1 MVEVFFRVVK
11 GVLKCLEF
19 FIELRHLA
27 QFVNV
32 WRAHACPQDLL
43 HQFIVLDELFG
54 LSIEFLLDL
63 RCLH

>member
-1 MVEVFFRVVK
+1 MVEVVFHIIK

-27 QFVNV
+27 EFAHV
-32 WRAHACPQDLL
+32 WSAHAYPQDLF

-54 LSIEFLLDL
+54 LSTEFLLDL